1 MGVLISDIAP
11 SFSAFRYQPYNTNCW
26 TDMEGITWRRHT
38 NIRRTIGPFLHAAAS
53 TAYKQ
58 RVGGFCAEK
67 NIGFARQRADREP
80 GPPPDGKIAETHN
93 NSRR

>member
-1 MGVLISDIAP
+1 
-11 SFSAFRYQPYNTNCW
+11 
-26 TDMEGITWRRHT
+26 MEGVAWRRHT
-38 NIRRTIGPFLHAAAS
+38 TSGGRSVRFYAAAS

-58 RVGGFCAEK
+58 GTGGFCTEK

-93 NSRR
+93 NSRG